1 MMSTG
6 HVSLHVG
13 AIGRFAR
20 SALMTGCLAGLLA
33 ACAGTPPNPKDPL
46 EGFNRA
52 MFSFNEGLDQVLI
65 KPVAQG
71 YEAAVPLPARIGVSN
86 FFGNVGDLWVGINNL
101 LQGKGG
107 DAANDVGRLLINS
120 TLGILGLFDVASE
133 MGLER
138 HDEDFGQTLGRW
150 GVGEG
155 AYVVLPLFGPRTVRD
170 TGGLVVDVLADPVS
184 SVDDVPTRNTLRALR
199 IVSVRAELLPG
210 DKAIEQAALDKY
222 AYIRDAYLQRR
233 LNLIHD
239 GNPPREKLDSGAMGI
254 ESDPVVAEAMQAI
267 GSFLLVSAE
276 DVEVAALVSSTQPTE

>member
-1 MMSTG
+1 MSTG
-6 HVSLHVG
+6 QVSLHLC

-20 SALMTGCLAGLLA
+20 SALTAGCLVGLLA
-33 ACAGTPPNPKDPL
+33 ACAGAPPNPKDPL
-46 EGFNRA
+46 QGFNRA

-71 YEAAVPLPARIGVSN
+71 YDAAVPLPARIGVSN

-170 TGGLVVDVLADPVS
+170 TGGLVVDVIADPVS

-199 IVSVRAELLPG
+199 IVSARAELLPS

-233 LNLIHD
+233 RNLIHD
-239 GNPPREKLDSGAMGI
+239 GSPPREKLDSGALGI

-267 GSFLLVSAE
+267 GSFLLVSA
-276 DVEVAALVSSTQPTE
+276 DADAAPASSDQPTE

>member
-1 MMSTG
+1 MSTG
-6 HVSLHVG
+6 HVSLHLC

-20 SALMTGCLAGLLA
+20 SALTTGCLVGLLA

-65 KPVAQG
+65 RPVAQG

-155 AYVVLPLFGPRTVRD
+155 AYVVLPLFGPRTLRD

-199 IVSVRAELLPG
+199 IVSARAELLPG

-267 GSFLLVSAE
+267 GSFLLVSAK
-276 DVEVAALVSSTQPTE
+276 DVEVAASVSSTQPTE